1 MLLQT
6 LYQEARKTIKYWT
19 LRFHFEVKYQD
30 ISIYKTR
37 KFINNDY
44 NVIAFFIN
52 FPKRHFCILV
62 DLSFFVHFLFSKYL
76 FVWLHQV

>member
-44 NVIAFFIN
+44 NVIAFIYKFSKKTLLY
-52 FPKRHFCILV
+52 FGGLKFFC
-62 DLSFFVHFLFSKYL
+62 SFFVF
-76 FVWLHQV
+76 